1 MCICYNWVAE
11 GAERQALAGD
21 VSSSW
26 GLRRHSETCAG
37 CIVSWITC
45 ISLLP
50 RIDITICPSQKRYEK
65 RYDRAKASGRLYPIA
80 RQKWK
85 GRVSFF
91 QNSYEG
97 KRRDA
102 DSAKRDYTSVA
113 PICVGF

>member
-65 RYDRAKASGRLYPIA
+65 RYDRAKASGPPN
-80 RQKWK
+80 QVHEDCN
-85 GRVSFF
+85 G
-91 QNSYEG
+91 QNPDRNREEG
-97 KRRDA
+97 G
-102 DSAKRDYTSVA
+102 TQL
-113 PICVGF
+113 